1 MEDTVDYIKNDI
13 PAKAMENV
21 QEIVEAVLTCDVN
34 VSLKLQHY
42 EVEYCVMHELMSAGP
57 ADESLRKQNQDL
69 IEHVAECKG
78 SIAKMEA
85 QMTMMQEQIAMK
97 TKVEAENV
105 TVIQEQATVI
115 AKMEAEMTAMQEQ
128 IKVIPKMDAMLKT
141 LQEQILKYVNVLYIA
156 YAIYGINYI

>member
-21 QEIVEAVLTCDVN
+21 QEIIEAVLTCDVN

-42 EVEYCVMHELMSAGP
+42 EVEYRVMHELMSAGP
-57 ADESLRKQNQDL
+57 VDESLRKQNQDL

-85 QMTMMQEQIAMK
+85 QMTMMQEQVAVKIKA
-97 TKVEAENV
+97 EAENM
-105 TVIQEQATVI
+105 TVIKEQATAI
-115 AKMEAEMTAMQEQ
+115 AKMEAEMATLQEQ
-128 IKVIPKMDAMLKT
+128 IKVIPKMEATLKT
-141 LQEQILKYVNVLYIA
+141 LQEQILK
-156 YAIYGINYI
+156 